1 MSQAAT
7 APEERP
13 ASAELSELVFVYGGL
28 RRAGAEAFRM
38 IGAEYLRMGEVAG
51 TLLEVSGTPALV
63 PRRGREKGWVTGELF
78 EVSPD
83 QLKALDA
90 TGEAEDETVGN
101 SYKRVRMQVY
111 LPGSPIAQGE
121 AWVWQWAG
129 DDAGRVVRSGD
140 WLDVSRPRPGP
151 WFTVAAAICV
161 IGFFPAFG
169 SIPPSSPVSTSPP
182 LYRELRVLFVQAIP
196 MVACVMAWWGLR
208 RRERYEFLGALVL
221 VVSALLSVLGLIVS
235 AEVVLRLIKWRA
247 YYFR

>member
-1 MSQAAT
+1 MSGSKYAK
-7 APEERP
+7 
-13 ASAELSELVFVYGGL
+13 
-28 RRAGAEAFRM
+28 
-38 IGAEYLRMGEVAG
+38 MGEVAG
-51 TLLEVSGTPALV
+51 SLFEVSGTPALV
-63 PRRGREKGWVTGELF
+63 PRRGSEKGWVTGELF

-90 TGEAEDETVGN
+90 AGEAEDETGGN
-101 SYKRVRMQVY
+101 SYNRVRMQFY
-111 LPGSPIAQGE
+111 LPGSPVVEGE

-129 DDAGRVVRSGD
+129 DATGRLVRSGD
-140 WLDVSRPRPGP
+140 WLEVARPRPGP
-151 WFTVAAAICV
+151 WFTVAAAICL

-169 SIPPSSPVSTSPP
+169 SIPSASPVSTSPP

-196 MVACVMAWWGLR
+196 MVACVMAWLALR

-221 VVSALLSVLGLIVS
+221 VVSGLLSVLGLIVS